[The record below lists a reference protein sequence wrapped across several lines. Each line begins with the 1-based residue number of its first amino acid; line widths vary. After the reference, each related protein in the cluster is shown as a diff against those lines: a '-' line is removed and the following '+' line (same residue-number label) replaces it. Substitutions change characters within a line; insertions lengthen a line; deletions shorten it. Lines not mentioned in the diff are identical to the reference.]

1 MVGDVSRPERI
12 THAAYVQ
19 TFTHPR
25 HEQGVSARMT
35 GAVGAVLIA
44 SASSVTKVFLISAV
58 GYFAVKYPKGNPL
71 LPPGSIG
78 ILSRFAFTI
87 LNLPLIYSAIG
98 STLSIDVL
106 GTLWFVP
113 IAGVA
118 VISLSFLVATA
129 TERLPFLRVGN
140 RVDFEAL
147 RIASSFP
154 NVVAIPVLVFPSLC
168 EYEVVYSGFID
179 EARVAGRGPI
189 EQCSNSL
196 NAMTFSYFFAWI
208 FMFFLMGNRVLV
220 SAGAR
225 KKRQSVAASLAAG
238 LEAGGGD
245 SPADLGGED
254 DGDSISISTS
264 TSPGPGPG
272 PSPSDRPAF
281 AAETAAEIIG
291 GGVGGVAGEGPALG
305 ILAAIRGSVLNPGA
319 IALWCGLATAL
330 IGPLQAALF
339 GPGGT
344 LRFAGSAV
352 ESLAQALP
360 SVATMITAATL
371 AHPGDGD
378 GDGGAADD
386 GRGRWWSAPV
396 PPPLPPPGGGGGG
409 GGGPTPA
416 ERPGTSGLRRSLRRA
431 SSRAGSTVLRGSRL
445 LGPALRGPTFRMH
458 LWFNLTRLVATPA
471 LVCGCLIGLDCRLP
485 GLFGGSGSGGGGGGG
500 GGGAGVPHMAKLVVL
515 LNSAVPSALLVI
527 LSLRSEGL
535 PESAHVVARCYLPSY
550 LLSVL
555 TVAGW
560 SAVGLMLSIPGEDGA
575 YFCPR

>member
-238 LEAGGGD
+238 LEAGGAD

-254 DGDSISISTS
+254 DRDSISISTS

-396 PPPLPPPGGGGGG
+396 PPPSPPPAEEEEGEEE
-409 GGGPTPA
+409 GPRLRSDPA
-416 ERPGTSGLRRSLRRA
+416 PRGCAGASAGPARGQAPPCCGDRGSWDQPCGARPSACTC
-431 SSRAGSTVLRGSRL
+431 GST
-445 LGPALRGPTFRMH
+445 
-458 LWFNLTRLVATPA
+458 
-471 LVCGCLIGLDCRLP
+471 
-485 GLFGGSGSGGGGGGG
+485 
-500 GGGAGVPHMAKLVVL
+500 
-515 LNSAVPSALLVI
+515 
-527 LSLRSEGL
+527 
-535 PESAHVVARCYLPSY
+535 
-550 LLSVL
+550 
-555 TVAGW
+555 
-560 SAVGLMLSIPGEDGA
+560 
-575 YFCPR
+575 